1 MGRPLRRLATV
12 GSGPPGPTGV
22 GQGPGETV
30 PRSNTTT
37 WTPEQSGAL
46 ALKLCSCCHVLTP
59 MTQFFASKRNRD
71 GLQGACKACFAIHDK
86 RYQARLAREISIRKA
101 KKRGRPMKRRPYRS
115 RHNPD
120 GLMPDDRI

>member
-1 MGRPLRRLATV
+1 
-12 GSGPPGPTGV
+12 
-22 GQGPGETV
+22 
-30 PRSNTTT
+30 
-37 WTPEQSGAL
+37 
-46 ALKLCSCCHVLTP
+46 

>member
-12 GSGPPGPTGV
+12 GPGLSRPASV
-22 GQGPGETV
+22 GQGPSEEI
-30 PRSNTTT
+30 PRSDTTT

-86 RYQARLAREISIRKA
+86 RYQARMAREISIRKA

-115 RHNPD
+115 RHNPN
-120 GLMPDDRI
+120 GLMPDERI